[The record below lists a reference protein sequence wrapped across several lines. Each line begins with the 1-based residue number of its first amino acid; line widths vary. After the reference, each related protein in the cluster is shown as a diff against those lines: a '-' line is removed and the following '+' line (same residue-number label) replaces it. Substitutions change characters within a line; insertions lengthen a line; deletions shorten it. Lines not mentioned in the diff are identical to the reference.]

1 MSIIGQQ
8 KEIFEELRRLN
19 PEVIEDGISD
29 EDKYISS
36 AYRIMYVLKEVN
48 GGFGWSLCQH
58 LKNGVRDQE
67 HDPTWDNIA
76 RWTEGIFNLP
86 EEFKWSRL
94 ENNCRQR
101 RKDMLSRICAVN
113 VKKTSGGYISNSRE
127 IYMSAQDN
135 SDILK
140 RQYKLYAPDIVVCC
154 GTYEAFTDACFKD
167 EEIKWQ
173 TTARGVWY
181 FKDGTTT
188 VISFS
193 HPAARVRD
201 CYLYY
206 ALTDAIM
213 EILK

>member
-48 GGFGWSLCQH
+48 GGFGWSLCEH
-58 LKNGVRDQE
+58 LRNGGRDQE

-76 RWTEGIFNLP
+76 RWT
-86 EEFKWSRL
+86 
-94 ENNCRQR
+94 
-101 RKDMLSRICAVN
+101 
-113 VKKTSGGYISNSRE
+113 GGTD
-127 IYMSAQDN
+127 A
-135 SDILK
+135 
-140 RQYKLYAPDIVVCC
+140 
-154 GTYEAFTDACFKD
+154 AFTDACFKD

-206 ALTDAIM
+206 ALMDAIM

>member
-1 MSIIGQQ
+1 MHRISWSAAV
-8 KEIFEELRRLN
+8 RMRL
-19 PEVIEDGISD
+19 
-29 EDKYISS
+29 
-36 AYRIMYVLKEVN
+36 
-48 GGFGWSLCQH
+48 
-58 LKNGVRDQE
+58 
-67 HDPTWDNIA
+67 
-76 RWTEGIFNLP
+76 LP
-86 EEFKWSRL
+86 
-94 ENNCRQR
+94 
-101 RKDMLSRICAVN
+101 MPV
-113 VKKTSGGYISNSRE
+113 
-127 IYMSAQDN
+127 
-135 SDILK
+135 
-140 RQYKLYAPDIVVCC
+140 
-154 GTYEAFTDACFKD
+154 FKD